1 MQDLFVRRVYTS
13 YGISVVVEL
22 DFVNETISL
31 VEKDGGK
38 KLWDFAGRSI
48 EYMNGWRN
56 IMHAMEY
63 ATAQAQAEMQKH
75 VDGKLNDFVKM
86 YQAVDKALKKG
97 EPLNE
102 ITED

>member
-1 MQDLFVRRVYTS
+1 MTDLFVRRVYSS

-31 VEKDGGK
+31 VEKDGSK
-38 KLWDFAGRSI
+38 KDWFFRERSV

-56 IMHAMEY
+56 ILRAMEH
-63 ATAQAQAEMQKH
+63 ATAEAQKEMQAH
-75 VDGKLNDFVKM
+75 IDGKLEDFVKQ

-97 EPLNE
+97 ADLAEA
-102 ITED
+102 